1 MRQGTDL
8 KQSELK
14 SGQTKKEIYSDNL
27 TINKK
32 DLRINENKKK
42 IMNYNNKNNEINY
55 NNNVKGD
62 LFSNNNNEDANEIDD
77 VFFNDMQTECQAA
90 QTLLVDTFPL
100 SLQNIPLMT
109 NNSHP
114 GKLFEINSDNFSH
127 KSNIF
132 DNVDLNNKN
141 NSTSRIDDNKSNII
155 VSHMLSTF
163 NKSNDEQKEHSSKKD
178 YERMHSGENAST
190 IIQTVIDKK
199 ENIEN
204 VQEKIT
210 QISEEEKKNI
220 IDKRKHFMVN
230 NKNKEIISNF
240 IHNPIRDMT
249 LNERLNLLSKINTNQ
264 TSKREN
270 LLNNN
275 SHVLDVP
282 QQEAVKTEENN
293 KKTLK
298 NKKVNVNH
306 NNLILPFTETI
317 NIYDT
322 SQEENKPKS
331 ALNFN
336 VKIKCEEKN
345 ITLELKSIHV
355 NNSIKFIK
363 ETIKHMLY
371 KQTNIRT
378 IKSMILFIKE
388 NKMEDNKKIKDFY
401 DDLINEKE
409 VICQIEYLNLN
420 IGTKHIKKECNDN
433 NNS

>member
-1 MRQGTDL
+1 MREGTSLEQG
-8 KQSELK
+8 ELK
-14 SGQTKKEIYSDNL
+14 SDQIKKEIYSDNL

-32 DLRINENKKK
+32 DLQLNENKKK
-42 IMNYNNKNNEINY
+42 IMNYKNNEINY
-55 NNNVKGD
+55 NNNVKDD
-62 LFSNNNNEDANEIDD
+62 LLSNNNNEDVNVIED

-90 QTLLVDTFPL
+90 QTLLIDTFPL
-100 SLQNIPLMT
+100 SWQNIPLMT

-114 GKLFEINSDNFSH
+114 GKLFEINFDNFSH
-127 KSNIF
+127 KNNIF

-141 NSTSRIDDNKSNII
+141 NSDDNKSNNI
-155 VSHMLSTF
+155 VSHMSLTF
-163 NKSNDEQKEHSSKKD
+163 NKSNDEQKEHSLKKD
-178 YERMHSGENAST
+178 YESTYSRENAST
-190 IIQTVIDKK
+190 IIQTVINKK

-204 VQEKIT
+204 VHEKII
-210 QISEEEKKNI
+210 QISEEDEKNI
-220 IDKRKHFMVN
+220 IDKRKHFIVN
-230 NKNKEIISNF
+230 NKNKEIIFNF
-240 IHNPIRDMT
+240 IRNPIRDMT
-249 LNERLNLLSKINTNQ
+249 LNERLNLLKKINTNQ
-264 TSKREN
+264 TSKREKN

-275 SHVLDVP
+275 SRVLDVP
-282 QQEAVKTEENN
+282 QQETVKTEENN
-293 KKTLK
+293 KKILK
-298 NKKVNVNH
+298 NKEVNVNH

-317 NIYDT
+317 YIYDT

-363 ETIKHMLY
+363 EIIKHMLY

-420 IGTKHIKKECNDN
+420 IRTKHIKKECNDN

>member
-132 DNVDLNNKN
+132 DNADLNNKN

-163 NKSNDEQKEHSSKKD
+163 NKSNDEQKEHSSKK
-178 YERMHSGENAST
+178 
-190 IIQTVIDKK
+190 I
-199 ENIEN
+199 
-204 VQEKIT
+204 
-210 QISEEEKKNI
+210 
-220 IDKRKHFMVN
+220 
-230 NKNKEIISNF
+230 
-240 IHNPIRDMT
+240 
-249 LNERLNLLSKINTNQ
+249 
-264 TSKREN
+264 
-270 LLNNN
+270 
-275 SHVLDVP
+275 
-282 QQEAVKTEENN
+282 
-293 KKTLK
+293 
-298 NKKVNVNH
+298 
-306 NNLILPFTETI
+306 
-317 NIYDT
+317 
-322 SQEENKPKS
+322 
-331 ALNFN
+331 
-336 VKIKCEEKN
+336 
-345 ITLELKSIHV
+345 
-355 NNSIKFIK
+355 IK
-363 ETIKHMLY
+363 ECIVGKTHR
-371 KQTNIRT
+371 Q
-378 IKSMILFIKE
+378 
-388 NKMEDNKKIKDFY
+388 
-401 DDLINEKE
+401 
-409 VICQIEYLNLN
+409 
-420 IGTKHIKKECNDN
+420 
-433 NNS
+433 